1 MITAIFIVKNGDA
14 LVTKRNSES
23 KEIRTKL
30 ATIMLAAAIAVSASS
45 HVLAETYDVV
55 INNGRVMDPETNFDG
70 VSNVGVKD
78 GRIVVITEDAIS
90 GKETIDASG
99 HVVAPGFIEGHQHA
113 TDPFSRK
120 VNLRD
125 GLTTQMDFEAGAG
138 DIAKWYADAEG
149 KTQSNYGMVVLAT
162 LARVSVLDGPEIAAL
177 GNDMGGLFSHTV
189 GAAAAKAQKEGRR
202 PGWSSTLPNK
212 EQMARIMS
220 YVDEGL
226 RQGALG
232 VGVPVGYMTTGVTQY
247 ELYKYQELAAK
258 YGRVTNGHVRFAGIR
273 PPTEG
278 QLGVQEMLANAM
290 VLDAPFMAS
299 HLNSTMD
306 WEYTIPMINE
316 AREKRG
322 AKVWGEVYP
331 YVAGSTIASTDI
343 LTEAGMAQMGITYSN
358 VANLDGTR
366 WDKAMYEDVRKNDP
380 GRAILIYNNP
390 PEDIAKW
397 MAQPGVVVVSDG
409 MAIQDENL
417 EYYPWDSPYEGKSVH
432 PRSAGTRAKVLRM
445 VREENNM
452 PLMEAISKMSYLHAK
467 YFDELGGISQFK
479 TKGRMQEG
487 ADADIVVFNPDTVTD
502 NTTYEPGKGAL
513 PSTGIP
519 YVLVNGVVV
528 VKDSVVQKVFPG
540 KPIRFPVMEK
550 GRLDQIS
557 IEPREFVPNQSP

>member
-1 MITAIFIVKNGDA
+1 MKRLKILFGLLVLSLMMVMTAV
-14 LVTKRNSES
+14 
-23 KEIRTKL
+23 
-30 ATIMLAAAIAVSASS
+30 AAD
-45 HVLAETYDVV
+45 YDVV

-70 VSNVGVKD
+70 VRNVGIKD
-78 GRIVVITEDAIS
+78 GKIVAITKDAIK
-90 GKETIDASG
+90 GKETIDAKG

-113 TDPFSRK
+113 TDQFSRK

-177 GNDMGGLFSHTV
+177 GNDMGGLFAHTV
-189 GAAAAKAQKEGRR
+189 GAAAAKAQKEGRK

-212 EQMARIMS
+212 EEMTKIMS

-232 VGVPVGYMTTGVTQY
+232 VGIPVGYMTKGVTQY

-258 YGRVTNGHVRFAGIR
+258 YGRVSNGHVRFAGVR

-278 QLGVQEMLANAM
+278 ALGIQEMLANAM
-290 VLDAPFMAS
+290 VLDAPFLAS
-299 HLNSTMD
+299 HLNSNMD
-306 WEYTIPMINE
+306 WEYTIPFINI

-331 YVAGSTIASTDI
+331 YAAGSTIASTDI
-343 LTEAGMAQMGITYSN
+343 LSEASMAQMGITYSD

-380 GRAILIYNNP
+380 GRAIVIYNNP
-390 PEDIAKW
+390 EEEIGKW
-397 MAQPGVVVVSDG
+397 MAAPGVVVVSDG
-409 MAIQDENL
+409 MAIQDEKLN
-417 EYYPWDSPYEGKSVH
+417 YYPWDSPYEGKSVH

-445 VREENNM
+445 VREDKIM

-467 YFDELGGISQFK
+467 YFDELGGISQFR
-479 TKGRMQEG
+479 TKGRVQEG

-502 NTTYEPGKGAL
+502 NSTYEPGMGAI

-528 VKDSVVQKVFPG
+528 VKDSKVQKVFPG
-540 KPIRFPVMEK
+540 KPIRFPVLAK
-550 GRLDQIS
+550 GHIDELS
-557 IEPREFVPNQSP
+557 LNPRVFDPNQ

>member
-1 MITAIFIVKNGDA
+1 M
-14 LVTKRNSES
+14 RNAVMTES
-23 KEIRTKL
+23 KTAKSKRRKTLTFLSLIVVL
-30 ATIMLAAAIAVSASS
+30 GAAVSFP
-45 HVLAETYDVV
+45 VFAETYDVV

-70 VSNVGVKD
+70 VRNVGVKD
-78 GRIVVITEDAIS
+78 GKIVVITEKVIS
-90 GKETIDASG
+90 GKKTIDASG

-189 GAAAAKAQKEGRR
+189 GAAAVKAQKEGRK

-212 EQMARIMS
+212 EQMTEIMS

-258 YGRVTNGHVRFAGIR
+258 YGRVTNGHVRFAGVR

-306 WEYTIPMINE
+306 WEYTIPMIND

-331 YVAGSTIASTDI
+331 YAAGSTIASTDI
-343 LTEAGMAQMGITYSN
+343 LTEAGMAQMNITYSN

-366 WDKAMYEDVRKNDP
+366 WDKAMYEEVRKNDP

-417 EYYPWDSPYEGKSVH
+417 EYYPWDSPFEGKSVH

-445 VREENNM
+445 VREEKNM

-467 YFDELGGISQFK
+467 YFEELGGISQFK

-487 ADADIVVFNPDTVTD
+487 SDADIVVFNPDTVTD
-502 NTTYEPGKGAL
+502 NSTYEPGKGAL

-540 KPIRFPVMEK
+540 KPIRFPVLAE
-550 GRLDQIS
+550 GHLNQID
-557 IEPREFVPNQSP
+557 IEPRIFSPNQ

>member
-1 MITAIFIVKNGDA
+1 MKRFRVFFSL
-14 LVTKRNSES
+14 LVLS
-23 KEIRTKL
+23 L
-30 ATIMLAAAIAVSASS
+30 MMVMPAVAAD
-45 HVLAETYDVV
+45 YNVV

-70 VSNVGVKD
+70 VRNVGIKD
-78 GRIVVITEDAIS
+78 GKIVIITTEAIS

-113 TDPFSRK
+113 TDQFSRK

-177 GNDMGGLFSHTV
+177 GNDMGGLFAHTV
-189 GAAAAKAQKEGRR
+189 GAAAKKAQKEGRK

-212 EQMARIMS
+212 EQMTKIMT
-220 YVDEGL
+220 YIDEGL

-232 VGVPVGYMTTGVTQY
+232 VGIPVGYMTKGVTSY

-258 YGRVTNGHVRFAGIR
+258 YGRISNGHVRFAGIR

-278 QLGVQEMLANAM
+278 ALGIQEMLANAM
-290 VLDAPFMAS
+290 VLDAPFMAV
-299 HLNSTMD
+299 HLNSVMD
-306 WEYTIPMINE
+306 WEYTIPLINA

-331 YVAGSTIASTDI
+331 YAAGSTIASTDI
-343 LTEAGMAQMGITYSN
+343 LSESSMAQMGITYSD
-358 VANLDGTR
+358 VSNLDGTR

-380 GRAILIYNNP
+380 GRAIVIYNNP
-390 PEDIAKW
+390 EEQIGKW
-397 MAQPGVVVVSDG
+397 MAEPGVVVVSDG
-409 MAIQDENL
+409 MAIQDEKGN
-417 EYYPWDSPYEGKSVH
+417 YYPWDSPYEGKSVH

-445 VREENNM
+445 VREDKIM

-467 YFDELGGISQFK
+467 YFDELGGIPQFK

-487 ADADIVVFNPDTVTD
+487 MDADIVVFDPDTVRD
-502 NTTYEPGKGAL
+502 NSAYEPGMGAI
-513 PSTGIP
+513 PTTGMP
-519 YVLVNGVVV
+519 YVLVNGTVV

-540 KPIRFPVMEK
+540 KPIRFPVMAK
-550 GRLDQIS
+550 GHIDELS
-557 IEPREFVPNQSP
+557 LNPRVFDPNQ

>member
-1 MITAIFIVKNGDA
+1 MKKFLKVINVREKTDRMPLAVIT
-14 LVTKRNSES
+14 LV
-23 KEIRTKL
+23 
-30 ATIMLAAAIAVSASS
+30 MLLTSVISS
-45 HVLAETYDVV
+45 NVFAETYDVV
-55 INNGRVMDPETNFDG
+55 INNGRVMDPETNFDD
-70 VSNVGVKD
+70 VRNVGIKD
-78 GRIVVITEDAIS
+78 GQIVIITEDAIK
-90 GKETIDASG
+90 GEETIDASG

-120 VNLRD
+120 VFLRD

-138 DIAKWYADAEG
+138 DVAKWYAEAEG

-177 GNDMGGLFSHTV
+177 GNDMGGLFAYTV
-189 GAAAAKAQKEGRR
+189 GAAAKKAQKEGRK
-202 PGWSSTLPNK
+202 PGWTATLPNK
-212 EQMARIMS
+212 EQMTQIMG

-232 VGVPVGYMTTGVTQY
+232 VGIPVGYMTKGVTQY

-258 YGRVTNGHVRFAGIR
+258 YGRISNGHVRFAGIR

-290 VLDAPFMAS
+290 ILDAPFMAV
-299 HLNSTMD
+299 HLNSNMD
-306 WEYTIPMINE
+306 WEYTIPMVND

-331 YVAGSTIASTDI
+331 YTAGSTIASTDV
-343 LTEAGMAQMGITYSN
+343 LTESSMAQMGITYSD

-366 WDKAMYEDVRKNDP
+366 WDKAMWEDVRKNDP
-380 GRAILIYNNP
+380 GRAVVIYTNP
-390 PEDIAKW
+390 EEAVAKW
-397 MAQPGVVVVSDG
+397 MAMPGVVVVSDG
-409 MAIQDENL
+409 MAIQDAKGN
-417 EYYPWDSPYEGKSVH
+417 YYPWDSPYEGKSVH
-432 PRSAGTRAKVLRM
+432 PRTAGTRAKVLRM
-445 VREENNM
+445 VREDKNM

-467 YFDELGGISQFK
+467 YFDELGGISQFR
-479 TKGRMQEG
+479 TKGRVQVG

-502 NTTYEPGKGAL
+502 NSTYEPGKGAL

-528 VKDSVVQKVFPG
+528 VKDSKVQKVFPG

-557 IEPREFVPNQSP
+557 IEPRIFDPNQ

>member
-1 MITAIFIVKNGDA
+1 MGSKQLTALMICAVITFAIP
-14 LVTKRNSES
+14 L
-23 KEIRTKL
+23 
-30 ATIMLAAAIAVSASS
+30 

-70 VSNVGVKD
+70 VRNVGVKD

-99 HVVAPGFIEGHQHA
+99 HAVAPGFIEGHQHA

-125 GLTTQMDFEAGAG
+125 GLTTMMDFEAGAG

-162 LARVSVLDGPEIAAL
+162 LARVSVLDGAEIAAL

-189 GAAAAKAQKEGRR
+189 GAAAAKAQKQGRK

-212 EQMARIMS
+212 EQMTKIMS

-258 YGRVTNGHVRFAGIR
+258 YGRITNGHVRFAGVR

-290 VLDAPFMAS
+290 VLDAPFMAA
-299 HLNSTMD
+299 HLNSNMD
-306 WEYTIPMINE
+306 WEYTIPMIND

-331 YVAGSTIASTDI
+331 YAAGSTIASTDI
-343 LTEAGMAQMGITYSN
+343 LTEAGMAQMGITYSD

-366 WDKAMYEDVRKNDP
+366 WDKASYEDIRKNDP
-380 GRAILIYNNP
+380 GRAIVIYNNP
-390 PEDIAKW
+390 EKDIGKW
-397 MAQPGVVVVSDG
+397 LAEPGVVIVSDG
-409 MAIQDENL
+409 MAIQDAKKN
-417 EYYPWDSPYEGKSVH
+417 YYPWDSPYEGKSVH

-445 VREENNM
+445 VREEKIM

-479 TKGRMQEG
+479 TKGRMQVG

-502 NTTYEPGKGAL
+502 NSTYEPGKGAL

-528 VKDSVVQKVFPG
+528 VKNSEVQKVLPG

-557 IEPREFVPNQSP
+557 IDPREFVPNQSP

>member
-1 MITAIFIVKNGDA
+1 MQRSRRRKEAGNIQRALFTVVAIIA
-14 LVTKRNSES
+14 
-23 KEIRTKL
+23 
-30 ATIMLAAAIAVSASS
+30 MAISPQ
-45 HVLAETYDVV
+45 VLAETYDVV

-70 VSNVGVKD
+70 VRNVGIKD
-78 GRIVVITEDAIS
+78 GKIVAITTDAIK
-90 GKETIDASG
+90 GKETINAKG

-113 TDPFSRK
+113 TDQFSRK

-125 GLTTQMDFEAGAG
+125 GLTTQMDFESGAG
-138 DIAKWYADAEG
+138 DIAKWYAEAEG

-162 LARVSVLDGPEIAAL
+162 LARVSVLDGPEIAAM
-177 GNDMGGLFSHTV
+177 GNDMGELFRSVV
-189 GAAAAKAQKEGRR
+189 GAAAAKAQKQGRK

-212 EQMARIMS
+212 EQMTRIMS

-258 YGRVTNGHVRFAGIR
+258 YGRVTNGHVRFAGVR
-273 PPTEG
+273 PPNEG

-299 HLNSTMD
+299 HLNSNMD
-306 WEYTIPMINE
+306 WEYTIPMIND

-331 YVAGSTIASTDI
+331 YAAGSTIASADL
-343 LTEAGMAQMGITYSN
+343 LTEAGMAQMGITYSD

-380 GRAILIYNNP
+380 GRAIVIYNNS
-390 PEDIAKW
+390 PEAIAKW
-397 MAQPGVVVVSDG
+397 LAQPGVVVVSDG

-417 EYYPWDSPYEGKSVH
+417 NYYPWDSPYEGKSVH

-445 VREENNM
+445 VREEKNM
-452 PLMEAISKMSYLHAK
+452 PLMEAISKLSYLHAK
-467 YFDELGGISQFK
+467 YFDELGGISQFR
-479 TKGRMQEG
+479 TKGRVQVG

-502 NTTYEPGKGAL
+502 NSTYEPGKGAL

-557 IEPREFVPNQSP
+557 IEPRTFVPDQS

>member
-1 MITAIFIVKNGDA
+1 MK
-14 LVTKRNSES
+14 
-23 KEIRTKL
+23 IRTSIHIL
-30 ATIMLAAAIAVSASS
+30 LTTSLLTVSSAFAQDYDIAI
-45 HVLAETYDVV
+45 L
-55 INNGRVMDPETNFDG
+55 NGRVMDPETNFDG
-70 VSNVGVKD
+70 VRNVGVKD
-78 GRIVVITEDAIS
+78 GKIVAITEDAIK
-90 GKETIDASG
+90 GKENIDAKG

-120 VNLRD
+120 VFLRD

-138 DIAKWYADAEG
+138 DVAKWYAEAEG

-177 GNDMGGLFSHTV
+177 GNDMGGLFAYTV
-189 GAAAAKAQKEGRR
+189 GAASKKAQEAGRK

-212 EQMARIMS
+212 EEMTEIMR

-232 VGVPVGYMTTGVTQY
+232 VGIPVGYMTKGVTQY

-258 YGRVTNGHVRFAGIR
+258 YGRISNGHVRFAGVR

-290 VLDAPFMAS
+290 VLDAPFMAV
-299 HLNSTMD
+299 HLNSNMD
-306 WEYTIPMINE
+306 WEYTIPLVND

-331 YVAGSTIASTDI
+331 YTAGSTIASTDV
-343 LTEAGMAQMGITYSN
+343 LTESSMAQMGITYSD

-366 WDKAMYEDVRKNDP
+366 WDKAMYEDIRKNDP
-380 GRAILIYNNP
+380 GRAVIIYTNP
-390 PEDIAKW
+390 EEAVAKW
-397 MAQPGVVVVSDG
+397 MAMPGVVVVSDG
-409 MAIQDENL
+409 MAIQDAKGN
-417 EYYPWDSPYEGKSVH
+417 YYPWDSPYEGKSVH
-432 PRSAGTRAKVLRM
+432 PRTAGTRAKVLRM
-445 VREENNM
+445 VREEKIM

-467 YFDELGGISQFK
+467 YFDELGGISQFR
-479 TKGRMQEG
+479 TKGRVQVG

-502 NTTYEPGKGAL
+502 NSTYEPGKGAL

-540 KPIRFPVMEK
+540 KPVRFPVQEK
-550 GRLDQIS
+550 GRLDQIT
-557 IEPREFVPNQSP
+557 IEPRIFVPNQ

>member
-1 MITAIFIVKNGDA
+1 MKRLSDLFA
-14 LVTKRNSES
+14 LAV
-23 KEIRTKL
+23 L
-30 ATIMLAAAIAVSASS
+30 AVAIATPAM
-45 HVLAETYDVV
+45 AADYDVV

-70 VSNVGVKD
+70 VRNVGVKD
-78 GRIVVITEDAIS
+78 GKIVIITKDAIK

-113 TDPFSRK
+113 TDQFSRK

-138 DIAKWYADAEG
+138 DIAKWYANAEG
-149 KTQSNYGMVVLAT
+149 KTQANYGMVVLAT
-162 LARVSVLDGPEIAAL
+162 LARVAVLDGPEIAA
-177 GNDMGGLFSHTV
+177 GVNDMGGLFPMV
-189 GAAAAKAQKEGRR
+189 GAAAAKAEKEGRK
-202 PGWSSTLPNK
+202 PGWTATLPNK
-212 EQMARIMS
+212 EQMTKIMS
-220 YVDEGL
+220 IVDEGL

-232 VGVPVGYMTTGVTQY
+232 VGIPVGYMTTGVTQY
-247 ELYKYQELAAK
+247 ELYKYQELASK
-258 YGRVTNGHVRFAGIR
+258 YGRISNAHVRFAGVR
-273 PPTEG
+273 PPTAG
-278 QLGVQEMLANAM
+278 LLGVQEMLANAM
-290 VLDAPFMAS
+290 VLDAPFLAS
-299 HLNSTMD
+299 HLNSNMD
-306 WEYTIPMINE
+306 WEYTIPLIND

-331 YVAGSTIASTDI
+331 YAAGSTVASTDI
-343 LTEAGMAQMGITYSN
+343 LTESSMAQMNITYSN

-366 WDKAMYEDVRKNDP
+366 WDKAMYDDVRKNDP
-380 GRAILIYNNP
+380 GRTILIFNNS

-409 MAIQDENL
+409 MAIQDEKG
-417 EYYPWDSPYEGKSVH
+417 EYYPWDSPYEGKSIH

-445 VREENNM
+445 VREDKNM

-467 YFDELGGISQFK
+467 YFDELGGISQFR
-479 TKGRMQEG
+479 TKGRVQVG

-502 NTTYEPGKGAL
+502 NSTYEPGMGAL

-528 VKDSVVQKVFPG
+528 VKDSTVQKVFPG

-557 IEPREFVPNQSP
+557 IEPREFDPNQ

>member
-1 MITAIFIVKNGDA
+1 MTRYWMTVVTLSVASITACTPA
-14 LVTKRNSES
+14 A
-23 KEIRTKL
+23 KEPAAEKPAAE
-30 ATIMLAAAIAVSASS
+30 ATIPENLD
-45 HVLAETYDVV
+45 LV
-55 INNGRVMDPETNFDG
+55 ILNGRVMDPETELDA
-70 VSNVGVKD
+70 VRNVGIKD
-78 GRIVVITEDAIS
+78 GKIVVVTAQTIEGA
-90 GKETIDASG
+90 ETIDASG

-113 TDPFSRK
+113 TDQFSRK

-138 DIAKWYADAEG
+138 DIAKWYAEAEG
-149 KTQSNYGMVVLAT
+149 KTQSNYGMVVLT
-162 LARVSVLDGPEIAAL
+162 TFARLSVLDSPEIAAS
-177 GNDMGGLFSHTV
+177 GNDMGGLFSHVV
-189 GAAAAKAQKEGRR
+189 GAAAAKAKKEGRK
-202 PGWSSTLPNK
+202 PGWSATLPNK
-212 EQMARIMS
+212 EQMTEIMRL
-220 YVDEGL
+220 VDEGL

-232 VGVPVGYMTTGVTQY
+232 VGIPVGYMTTGVTQY
-247 ELYKYQELAAK
+247 ELYKYQELASK
-258 YGRVTNGHVRFAGIR
+258 YGRVSNAHVRFAGVR

-299 HLNSTMD
+299 HLNSNMD
-306 WEYTIPMINE
+306 WEYTIPLIND

-331 YVAGSTIASTDI
+331 YAAGATIASTDI
-343 LTEAGMAQMGITYSN
+343 LTESSMAQMNITYSN

-380 GRAILIYNNP
+380 ARSILIYNNS

-417 EYYPWDSPYEGKSVH
+417 NYYPWDSPYEGKSVH

-445 VREENNM
+445 VREDKNM

-467 YFDELGGISQFK
+467 YFDELGGIPQFR
-479 TKGRMQEG
+479 TKGRVQVG

-502 NTTYEPGKGAL
+502 NSTYEPGKGAL

-540 KPIRFPVMEK
+540 KPIRFPVLET

-557 IEPREFVPNQSP
+557 IEPREFDPNQ

>member
-1 MITAIFIVKNGDA
+1 MIRMCKFITS
-14 LVTKRNSES
+14 L
-23 KEIRTKL
+23 
-30 ATIMLAAAIAVSASS
+30 MLAVFMTAGVSVSVQAQDF
-45 HVLAETYDVV
+45 DVV
-55 INNGRVMDPETNFDG
+55 ILNGRVMDPETNFDG
-70 VSNVGVKD
+70 VRNVGIKD
-78 GRIVVITEDAIS
+78 GKIVAITTDAIK
-90 GKETIDASG
+90 GKETINAKG
-99 HVVAPGFIEGHQHA
+99 HVVAPGFIEGHQHG
-113 TDPFSRK
+113 TDPFTRK

-138 DIAKWYADAEG
+138 DIAKWYAGAEG
-149 KTQSNYGMVVLAT
+149 KTQANYGMVVLAT
-162 LARVSVLDGPEIAAL
+162 LARASVLDGPEIAAS
-177 GNDMGGLFSHTV
+177 GNEMGTLFRSV
-189 GAAAAKAQKEGRR
+189 VPGAAKKAQKEGRK

-212 EQMARIMS
+212 EELTKILS

-232 VGVPVGYMTTGVTQY
+232 VGIPVGYMTTGVTQY
-247 ELYKYQELAAK
+247 EVFKYQELAAK
-258 YGRVTNGHVRFAGIR
+258 YGRISNGHVRFAGVR

-278 QLGVQEMLANAM
+278 ALGIQEMLSNAM

-299 HLNSTMD
+299 HLNSNMD
-306 WEYTIPMINE
+306 WEYTIPFINA

-331 YVAGSTIASTDI
+331 YAAGSTIASTDI
-343 LTEAGMAQMGITYSN
+343 LTESSMAQMGITYSD
-358 VANLDGTR
+358 VSNLDGTR

-380 GRAILIYNNP
+380 GRAIVIYNNQ
-390 PEDIAKW
+390 EKDIAKW

-409 MAIQDENL
+409 MAIVDAKGN
-417 EYYPWDSPYEGKSVH
+417 YYPWESPYEGKSVH

-445 VREENNM
+445 VREDKIM

-467 YFDELGGISQFK
+467 YFAELGGITQFG
-479 TKGRMQEG
+479 TKGRVQVG

-502 NTTYEPGKGAL
+502 NSTYEPGKGAL

-540 KPIRFPVMEK
+540 KPIRFPVQEK

-557 IEPREFVPNQSP
+557 IEPRTFVPNQ

>member
-1 MITAIFIVKNGDA
+1 MKRKLKFSKIIAAAA
-14 LVTKRNSES
+14 LVCGLMTGAH
-23 KEIRTKL
+23 I
-30 ATIMLAAAIAVSASS
+30 AAAQD
-45 HVLAETYDVV
+45 YDVV
-55 INNGRVMDPETNFDG
+55 ILNGRVMDPETNFDG
-70 VSNVGVKD
+70 VRNVGVKD
-78 GRIVVITEDAIS
+78 GKIVAITKDAIK
-90 GKETIDASG
+90 GKETIDAKG

-138 DIAKWYADAEG
+138 DIAKWYANAEG

-177 GNDMGGLFSHTV
+177 GNDMGGLFSYTV
-189 GAAAAKAQKEGRR
+189 GAAAAKAQKEGRK

-212 EQMARIMS
+212 EQMTKIMS
-220 YVDEGL
+220 YIDEGL

-232 VGVPVGYMTTGVTQY
+232 VGVPVGYMTTGMTQY
-247 ELYKYQELAAK
+247 ELFKYQELAAK
-258 YGRVTNGHVRFAGIR
+258 YGRITNGHVRFAGIR

-278 QLGVQEMLANAM
+278 QLGIQEMLANAM

-299 HLNSTMD
+299 HLNSNMD
-306 WEYTIPMINE
+306 WEYTIPMIND

-331 YVAGSTIASTDI
+331 YAAGSTIASTDI
-343 LTEAGMAQMGITYSN
+343 LTESSMAQMGITYSN
-358 VANLDGTR
+358 VSNLDGTR
-366 WDKAMYEDVRKNDP
+366 WNKAMYEDVRKNDP
-380 GRAILIYNNP
+380 GRAIVIYNNP

-397 MAQPGVVVVSDG
+397 MAAPGVVVVSDG
-409 MAIQDENL
+409 MAIVDEKL

-445 VREENNM
+445 VREDKNM
-452 PLMEAISKMSYLHAK
+452 SLMEAISKMSYLHAK
-467 YFDELGGISQFK
+467 YFDDLGGISQFR
-479 TKGRMQEG
+479 TKGRVQVG

-502 NTTYEPGKGAL
+502 NSTYEPGKGAL

-519 YVLVNGVVV
+519 YVLVNGTVV

-540 KPIRFPVMEK
+540 KPIRFPILAT
-550 GRLDQIS
+550 GRLDQMS
-557 IEPREFVPNQSP
+557 IEPRKFEPNQ

>member
-1 MITAIFIVKNGDA
+1 LKKDRNPVKENMPVSSKIEKFGHIPLFLLTIVA
-14 LVTKRNSES
+14 VIATVTSQN
-23 KEIRTKL
+23 
-30 ATIMLAAAIAVSASS
+30 
-45 HVLAETYDVV
+45 VLAQTYDVV

-70 VSNVGVKD
+70 VRNVGIKD
-78 GRIVVITEDAIS
+78 GKIVAVTKDAIK
-90 GKETIDASG
+90 GKQTIDASG

-120 VNLRD
+120 VFLRD

-138 DIAKWYADAEG
+138 DVAKWYAEAEG

-162 LARVSVLDGPEIAAL
+162 LARVSVLDGPEIAAV
-177 GNDMGGLFSHTV
+177 GNDMGGLFAHTV
-189 GAAAAKAQKEGRR
+189 GAAAKKAQKEGRK

-212 EQMARIMS
+212 EQMTQIMS

-232 VGVPVGYMTTGVTQY
+232 VGIPVGYMTTGVTQY

-258 YGRVTNGHVRFAGIR
+258 YGRISNGHVRFAGVR

-290 VLDAPFMAS
+290 VLDAPFMAV
-299 HLNSTMD
+299 HLNANMD
-306 WEYTIPMINE
+306 WEYTIPMIND

-331 YVAGSTIASTDI
+331 YTAGSTIASTDV
-343 LTEAGMAQMGITYSN
+343 LTESSMAQMGITYSD

-380 GRAILIYNNP
+380 GRAVVIYTNP
-390 PEDIAKW
+390 EEAVAKW

-409 MAIQDENL
+409 MAVQDAKGN
-417 EYYPWDSPYEGKSVH
+417 YYPWDSPYEGKSVH
-432 PRSAGTRAKVLRM
+432 PRTAGTRAKVLRM
-445 VREENNM
+445 VREDKNM

-467 YFDELGGISQFK
+467 YFDELGGISQFR
-479 TKGRMQEG
+479 TKGRVQVG

-502 NTTYEPGKGAL
+502 NSTYEAGKGAL

-528 VKDSVVQKVFPG
+528 VKDSKVQKVFPG
-540 KPIRFPVMEK
+540 KPIRFPVLET

-557 IEPREFVPNQSP
+557 IEPREFDPNQ

>member
-1 MITAIFIVKNGDA
+1 MKIFMEQSRSRLGAGVIQRVLFTVVAII
-14 LVTKRNSES
+14 
-23 KEIRTKL
+23 
-30 ATIMLAAAIAVSASS
+30 ATAVSPQIF
-45 HVLAETYDVV
+45 AETYDVV

-70 VSNVGVKD
+70 VRNVGIKD
-78 GRIVVITEDAIS
+78 GKIVAITTDAIK
-90 GKETIDASG
+90 GKETINAKG

-138 DIAKWYADAEG
+138 DIAKWYADHEG

-177 GNDMGGLFSHTV
+177 GNDMGGLFAYTV
-189 GAAAAKAQKEGRR
+189 GAAAKKAQKEGRK

-212 EQMARIMS
+212 EQMTQIMG
-220 YVDEGL
+220 YIDEGL

-232 VGVPVGYMTTGVTQY
+232 VGIPVGYMTTGVTQY

-258 YGRVTNGHVRFAGIR
+258 YGRISNGHVRFAGVR

-290 VLDAPFMAS
+290 VLDAPFMAV
-299 HLNSTMD
+299 HLNSNMD
-306 WEYTIPMINE
+306 WEYTIPMVND

-331 YVAGSTIASTDI
+331 YTAGSTIASTDV
-343 LTEAGMAQMGITYSN
+343 LTESSMAQMGITYSD

-380 GRAILIYNNP
+380 GRAVIIYTNP
-390 PEDIAKW
+390 EEAVAKW
-397 MAQPGVVVVSDG
+397 MAMPGVVVVSDG
-409 MAIQDENL
+409 MAVQDANGN
-417 EYYPWDSPYEGKSVH
+417 YYPWDSPYEGKSVH
-432 PRSAGTRAKVLRM
+432 PRTAGTRAKVLRM
-445 VREENNM
+445 VREDKIM

-467 YFDELGGISQFK
+467 YFDELGGISQFR
-479 TKGRMQEG
+479 TKGRVQVG

-502 NTTYEPGKGAL
+502 NSTYEPGMGAL

-557 IEPREFVPNQSP
+557 IEPRVFDPNQS

>member
-1 MITAIFIVKNGDA
+1 MDISMQKQSICLIGTLLMSVMCAVPA
-14 LVTKRNSES
+14 L
-23 KEIRTKL
+23 
-30 ATIMLAAAIAVSASS
+30 AQD
-45 HVLAETYDVV
+45 YDVV

-70 VSNVGVKD
+70 VRNVGIKD
-78 GRIVVITEDAIS
+78 GRIVVITEDVIR
-90 GKETIDASG
+90 GKQTIDASG

-113 TDPFSRK
+113 TDQFSRK

-138 DIAKWYADAEG
+138 DIAKWYAEAEG
-149 KTQSNYGMVVLAT
+149 KTQSNYGTVVLAT
-162 LARVSVLDGPEIAAL
+162 LARVSVLDGPEIAAG
-177 GNDMGGLFSHTV
+177 GNDMGELFRSVV
-189 GAAAAKAQKEGRR
+189 GAAAAKAQKEGRK

-212 EQMARIMS
+212 EQMTQIMS

-273 PPTEG
+273 PPNEG
-278 QLGVQEMLANAM
+278 QLGIQEMLANAM
-290 VLDAPFMAS
+290 VLDAAFMAS
-299 HLNSTMD
+299 HLNSNMD

-331 YVAGSTIASTDI
+331 YAAGSTIASADI
-343 LTEAGMAQMGITYSN
+343 LTESGMAQMGITYSS
-358 VANLDGTR
+358 VSNLDGTR

-380 GRAILIYNNP
+380 GRAIVIYNNP

-417 EYYPWDSPYEGKSVH
+417 DYYPWDSPYEGKSVH

-445 VREENNM
+445 VREDKNM

-467 YFDELGGISQFK
+467 YFDELGGIPQFR
-479 TKGRMQEG
+479 TKGRMQVG
-487 ADADIVVFNPDTVTD
+487 ADADIVVFNPETVTD
-502 NTTYEPGKGAL
+502 NSTYEPGKGAL

-528 VKDSVVQKVFPG
+528 VKDSEVQKVFPG
-540 KPIRFPVMEK
+540 RPIRFPVQEK

-557 IEPREFVPNQSP
+557 IEPREFVPNQ

>member
-1 MITAIFIVKNGDA
+1 MPVSSKIEKFGHIPLFLLTIVA
-14 LVTKRNSES
+14 VIATVTSQN
-23 KEIRTKL
+23 
-30 ATIMLAAAIAVSASS
+30 
-45 HVLAETYDVV
+45 VLAQTYDVV

-70 VSNVGVKD
+70 VRNVGIKD
-78 GRIVVITEDAIS
+78 GKIVAVTKDAIK
-90 GKETIDASG
+90 GKQTIDASG

-120 VNLRD
+120 VFLRD

-138 DIAKWYADAEG
+138 DVAKWYAEAEG

-162 LARVSVLDGPEIAAL
+162 LARVSVLDGPEIAAV
-177 GNDMGGLFSHTV
+177 GNDMGGLFAHTV
-189 GAAAAKAQKEGRR
+189 GAAAKKAQKEGRK

-212 EQMARIMS
+212 EQMTQIMS

-226 RQGALG
+226 REGALG
-232 VGVPVGYMTTGVTQY
+232 VGIPVGYMTTGVTQY

-258 YGRVTNGHVRFAGIR
+258 YGRISNGHVRFAGVR

-290 VLDAPFMAS
+290 VLDAPFMAV
-299 HLNSTMD
+299 HLNANMD
-306 WEYTIPMINE
+306 WEYTIPMIND

-331 YVAGSTIASTDI
+331 YTAGSTIASTDV
-343 LTEAGMAQMGITYSN
+343 LTESSMAQMGITYSD

-380 GRAILIYNNP
+380 GRAVVIYTNP
-390 PEDIAKW
+390 EEAVAKW

-409 MAIQDENL
+409 MAVQDAKGN
-417 EYYPWDSPYEGKSVH
+417 YYPWDSPYEGKSVH
-432 PRSAGTRAKVLRM
+432 PRTAGTRAKVLRM
-445 VREENNM
+445 VREDKNM

-467 YFDELGGISQFK
+467 YFDELGGISQFR
-479 TKGRMQEG
+479 TKGRVQVG

-502 NTTYEPGKGAL
+502 NSTYEAGKGAL

-528 VKDSVVQKVFPG
+528 VKDSKVQKVFPG
-540 KPIRFPVMEK
+540 KPIRFPVLET

-557 IEPREFVPNQSP
+557 IEPREFDPNQ

>member
-1 MITAIFIVKNGDA
+1 MNIRASIHILLTTSLLTVSSAFAQDYDIAI
-14 LVTKRNSES
+14 L
-23 KEIRTKL
+23 
-30 ATIMLAAAIAVSASS
+30 
-45 HVLAETYDVV
+45 
-55 INNGRVMDPETNFDG
+55 NGRVMDPETNFDG
-70 VSNVGVKD
+70 VRNVGVKD
-78 GRIVVITEDAIS
+78 GKIVAITEDAIT
-90 GKETIDASG
+90 GKETIDAKG

-120 VNLRD
+120 VFLRD

-138 DIAKWYADAEG
+138 DVAKWYAEAEG

-177 GNDMGGLFSHTV
+177 GNDMGGLFAYTV
-189 GAAAAKAQKEGRR
+189 GAAARKAQEAGRK

-212 EQMARIMS
+212 EEMTEIMR

-232 VGVPVGYMTTGVTQY
+232 VGIPVGYMTKGVTQY

-258 YGRVTNGHVRFAGIR
+258 YGRISNGHVRFAGVR

-290 VLDAPFMAS
+290 VLDAPFMAV
-299 HLNSTMD
+299 HLNSNMD
-306 WEYTIPMINE
+306 WEYTIPLVND

-331 YVAGSTIASTDI
+331 YTAGSTIASTDV
-343 LTEAGMAQMGITYSN
+343 LTESSMAQMGITYSD

-380 GRAILIYNNP
+380 GRAVIIYTNP
-390 PEDIAKW
+390 EEAVAKW
-397 MAQPGVVVVSDG
+397 MAMPGVVVVSDG
-409 MAIQDENL
+409 MAIQDAKGN
-417 EYYPWDSPYEGKSVH
+417 YYPWDSPYEGKSVH
-432 PRSAGTRAKVLRM
+432 PRTAGTRAKVLRM
-445 VREENNM
+445 VREEKIM

-467 YFDELGGISQFK
+467 YFDELGGISQFR
-479 TKGRMQEG
+479 TKGRVQVG
-487 ADADIVVFNPDTVTD
+487 TDADIVVFNPDTITD
-502 NTTYEPGKGAL
+502 NSTYKPGEGAL

-557 IEPREFVPNQSP
+557 IEPRIFDPNQ

>member
-1 MITAIFIVKNGDA
+1 MKIHA
-14 LVTKRNSES
+14 S
-23 KEIRTKL
+23 IRLLL
-30 ATIMLAAAIAVSASS
+30 ATSLLTVSSAF
-45 HVLAETYDVV
+45 ARDYDVA
-55 INNGRVMDPETNFDG
+55 ILNGRVMDPETNFDG
-70 VSNVGVKD
+70 IRNVGVKD
-78 GRIVVITEDAIS
+78 GKIVAITEDAIN
-90 GKETIDASG
+90 GKETIDAKG

-138 DIAKWYADAEG
+138 DIAKWYAEAEG
-149 KTQSNYGMVVLAT
+149 KTQANYGMVVLAT
-162 LARVSVLDGPEIAAL
+162 LARVAVLDGPEIAA
-177 GNDMGGLFSHTV
+177 GANDMGGLFSMV
-189 GAAAAKAQKEGRR
+189 GAAAAKAQKEGRK
-202 PGWSSTLPNK
+202 PGWTATLPNK
-212 EQMARIMS
+212 EQMTEIMS
-220 YVDEGL
+220 IVDEGL

-232 VGVPVGYMTTGVTQY
+232 VGIPVGYMTTGVTQY
-247 ELYKYQELAAK
+247 ELYKYQELASK
-258 YGRVTNGHVRFAGIR
+258 YGRVSNAHVRFAGVR
-273 PPTEG
+273 PPTQG

-299 HLNSTMD
+299 HLNSNMD
-306 WEYTIPMINE
+306 WEYTIPLVND

-331 YVAGSTIASTDI
+331 YAAGSTVASTDI
-343 LTEAGMAQMGITYSN
+343 LTESSMAQMNITYSN

-380 GRAILIYNNP
+380 GKTILIFNNS

-397 MAQPGVVVVSDG
+397 MAMPGVVVVSDG
-409 MAIQDENL
+409 MAIQDAKGQ
-417 EYYPWDSPYEGKSVH
+417 YYPWDSPYEGKSIH

-445 VREENNM
+445 VREDKNM

-467 YFDELGGISQFK
+467 YFEELGGISQFR
-479 TKGRMQEG
+479 TKGRMQVG

-502 NTTYEPGKGAL
+502 NSTYEPGMGAL

-540 KPIRFPVMEK
+540 KPIRFPVQEK
-550 GRLDQIS
+550 GRLDQIA
-557 IEPREFVPNQSP
+557 IEPRSFDPDQ

>member
-1 MITAIFIVKNGDA
+1 MTRYWMTV
-14 LVTKRNSES
+14 VTLYVGSIAACTPS
-23 KEIRTKL
+23 AKEPAAEKP
-30 ATIMLAAAIAVSASS
+30 AAEAAIPEN
-45 HVLAETYDVV
+45 LDLV
-55 INNGRVMDPETNFDG
+55 ILNGRVMDPETELDA
-70 VSNVGVKD
+70 VRNVGIKD
-78 GRIVVITEDAIS
+78 GKIVVVTAQTIEGA
-90 GKETIDASG
+90 ETIDASG

-113 TDPFSRK
+113 TDQFSRK

-138 DIAKWYADAEG
+138 DIAKWYAEAEG
-149 KTQSNYGMVVLAT
+149 KTQSNYGMVVLT
-162 LARVSVLDGPEIAAL
+162 TFARLSVLDSPEIAAS
-177 GNDMGGLFSHTV
+177 GNDMGGLFSHVV
-189 GAAAAKAQKEGRR
+189 GAAAAKAKKEGRK
-202 PGWSSTLPNK
+202 PGWSATLPNK
-212 EQMARIMS
+212 EQMTEIMRL
-220 YVDEGL
+220 VDEGL

-232 VGVPVGYMTTGVTQY
+232 VGIPVGYMTTGVTQY
-247 ELYKYQELAAK
+247 ELYKYQELASK
-258 YGRVTNGHVRFAGIR
+258 YGRVSNAHVRFAGVR

-299 HLNSTMD
+299 HLNSNMD
-306 WEYTIPMINE
+306 WEYTIPLIND

-331 YVAGSTIASTDI
+331 YAAGATIASTDI
-343 LTEAGMAQMGITYSN
+343 LTESSMAQMNITYSN

-380 GRAILIYNNP
+380 ARSILIYNNP

-417 EYYPWDSPYEGKSVH
+417 NYYPWDSPYEGKSVH

-445 VREENNM
+445 VREDKNM

-467 YFDELGGISQFK
+467 YFDELGGIPQFR
-479 TKGRMQEG
+479 TKGRVQVG

-502 NTTYEPGKGAL
+502 NSTYEPGKGAL

-540 KPIRFPVMEK
+540 KPIRFPVLET

-557 IEPREFVPNQSP
+557 IEPREFDPNQ

>member
-1 MITAIFIVKNGDA
+1 VYHSLPKDIQGDIVMNA
-14 LVTKRNSES
+14 NRNTQH
-23 KEIRTKL
+23 TKL
-30 ATIMLAAAIAVSASS
+30 AWLGLIIMLGAAASCSTAPDSTAP
-45 HVLAETYDVV
+45 ETYDVV

-70 VSNVGVKD
+70 VRNVGIKD
-78 GRIVVITEDAIS
+78 GKIVAITEQTIS
-90 GKETIDASG
+90 GNETIDASG

-138 DIAKWYADAEG
+138 DIATWYANAEG

-162 LARVSVLDGPEIAAL
+162 LARVSVLDGPEIAAT
-177 GNDMGGLFSHTV
+177 GNDMGGLFSYTV
-189 GAAAAKAQKEGRR
+189 GAAAAKAQKEGRK

-212 EQMARIMS
+212 EQMTQIMA

-232 VGVPVGYMTTGVTQY
+232 VGVPVGYMTTGMTQY
-247 ELYKYQELAAK
+247 ELYKYQELAAT

-290 VLDAPFMAS
+290 VLDAPFLAS
-299 HLNSTMD
+299 HLNSNMD
-306 WEYTIPMINE
+306 WEYTIPMIND
-316 AREKRG
+316 AREHRG

-331 YVAGSTIASTDI
+331 YAAGSTIASTDI
-343 LTEAGMAQMGITYSN
+343 LTESSMAQMGITYSN

-380 GRAILIYNNP
+380 GRAIVIYNNP

-397 MAQPGVVVVSDG
+397 MAMPGVVVVSDG
-409 MAIQDENL
+409 MAIVDEQL
-417 EYYPWDSPYEGKSVH
+417 QYYPWDSSYEGKSVH

-445 VREENNM
+445 VREDKNM

-467 YFDELGGISQFK
+467 YFADLGGIPQFR

-487 ADADIVVFNPDTVTD
+487 MDADIVVFNPDTVRD
-502 NTTYEPGKGAL
+502 NSTYEPGKGAL

-528 VKDSVVQKVFPG
+528 VRDSEVLEVFPG
-540 KPIRFPVMEK
+540 KPIRFPVLPK
-550 GRLDQIS
+550 GKLDQLA
-557 IEPREFVPNQSP
+557 IEPRTFTPNQ